1 MGHSRYRRIGSLL
14 LVLAFA
20 GQSPA
25 VEPAQNTQTQAAA
38 AGLCDP
44 QTALALIQQQVNDTK
59 NIDQPLPRIIIL
71 SRAAGLLWPYRRE
84 SARAIFLDAFEQA
97 SKLDEQEAKSGGE
110 GPNANKAGVGAKA
123 ATAERRWSVIRDIA
137 RYDPEWAER
146 LTARVMEE
154 GRAASDANAD
164 TPPPS
169 TDAGAQLI
177 NLALSLL
184 PSNPQAA
191 TNFARSSLRYPAN
204 EGLARFLFKLAE
216 SEQSAADQFYIE
228 AVRAHS
234 AAPVAELLYL
244 SAFPFALNN
253 PVGPQGSSTYLE
265 VPPKFSP
272 NANGQRLFL
281 TTLLRRG
288 AKLQSTA
295 QAQSTSESLS
305 EPAQFF
311 FALQSLEPLIAKY
324 QPSLLEQAV
333 QSREAARALLN
344 ADAQTQLRELAQ
356 GQQEKAG
363 GFESLIEKAE
373 RENQPDQKDRLISQ
387 VVVKASGKDELDAAE
402 RLLEKMSDS
411 ELRPQ
416 LLNLVNFK
424 RVKLALRAGMLEEA
438 TQLIKKVDE
447 PEHRAY
453 LSMELVSKAL
463 EKQFDDKTRALEL
476 LDNVAKM
483 TRETDVKVEKARTL
497 LGTAHLYT
505 KVDYGRSQEVF
516 GDAVETINKLGS
528 PDLTSPTLF
537 RRLRARRL
545 NIFAGYQIAG
555 FSLENAFRE
564 MSLYNFDA
572 ALFQAN
578 RLEDKPLRATAVLA
592 LAAQCLETAA
602 KQERQT
608 RQKSQKKRSN

>member
-1 MGHSRYRRIGSLL
+1 MGYSRYRRIGSLL
-14 LVLAFA
+14 LVLIFA
-20 GQSPA
+20 AQSQA
-25 VEPAQNTQTQAAA
+25 VGPAQNTQTQAPN
-38 AGLCDP
+38 AGQCDP
-44 QTALALIQQQVNDTK
+44 QTALALIQQQVNDAK
-59 NIDQPLPRIIIL
+59 NIDQLAPRITIL

-84 SARAIFLDAFEQA
+84 AARASFLDAFELA
-97 SKLDEQEAKSGGE
+97 TKLDEQEAKPGDE
-110 GPNANKAGVGAKA
+110 RPIAKVGAVAQAK
-123 ATAERRWSVIRDIA
+123 TTERRWSVIRDIA

-146 LTARVMEE
+146 LITRVLEE
-154 GRAASDANAD
+154 GRAASDSNAD
-164 TPPPS
+164 TSQPS
-169 TDAGAQLI
+169 ADAGAQLI
-177 NLALSLL
+177 NLASSLL
-184 PSNPQAA
+184 PYNRQAA
-191 TNFARSSLRYPAN
+191 VNFARNSLRYPAN
-204 EGLARFLFKLAE
+204 EELARFLFKLAE
-216 SEQSAADQFYIE
+216 IDQGAGDQFYAE
-228 AVRAHS
+228 AVRAHAES
-234 AAPVAELLYL
+234 SVAELLYL

-253 PVGPQGSSTYLE
+253 VVGPQGSSAYLE
-265 VPPKFSP
+265 VPRNFSP

-288 AKLQSTA
+288 ARLQAIPQTQSTG
-295 QAQSTSESLS
+295 ESLS
-305 EPAQFF
+305 EPAQFYL
-311 FALQSLEPLIAKY
+311 ALQGLEPLIAKY
-324 QPSLLEQAV
+324 QPALLEQAA
-333 QSREAARALLN
+333 QSKEAARALLN
-344 ADAQTQLRELAQ
+344 SDAQTQLTESAQ

-363 GFESLIEKAE
+363 GLESLIEKAE
-373 RENQPDQKDRLISQ
+373 RENQPEQKDRLISQ
-387 VVVKASGKDELDAAE
+387 AVLTASGKDELDAAE

-453 LSMELVSKAL
+453 LSMELASKAL

-505 KVDYGRSQEVF
+505 KVDYGRSQELF
-516 GDAVETINKLGS
+516 GAAVETINKLGS

-572 ALFQAN
+572 TLFQAN
-578 RLEDKPLRATAVLA
+578 KLEDKPLRATAVLA

-602 KQERQT
+602 KQQEQQT
-608 RQKSQKKRSN
+608 RQKSQKKRPN